1 MGLGDV
7 PNTFPPQVLFFLLL
21 NFPEDCGETV
31 RDRKHCHWTD
41 SGSVITFLPHS
52 QTLGH
57 LKVSDFLKLLISFQ
71 PSATPLCGF
80 LCPPN
85 ITVKVQTSSW
95 RCWDVMR
102 LGTLWI
108 LHDPLQASNR
118 YSYSISSVLSE
129 SSFSFCYFHVSSCPC
144 TKWMVQEPEGQ
155 QKNQLKS
162 SMQNIGRKP
171 IVYSIHSFPWRLHWD
186 IIDM

>member
-1 MGLGDV
+1 MFPTHFPLKSFSFCYLTSQKTVERPCETENTVTGL
-7 PNTFPPQVLFFLLL
+7 TQVLLSL
-21 NFPEDCGETV
+21 
-31 RDRKHCHWTD
+31 
-41 SGSVITFLPHS
+41 SLPHS